1 MNMKTIL
8 AISTIIVLTSFNA
21 SGQQDPM
28 LSQYMFNGLYVNSA
42 YAGSHQYWSSSLTY
56 RAQWVGA
63 NFEGAPQT
71 MVASVD
77 GPIRDKNMGLGF
89 ITVLDEVGVTRT
101 GVGMAVYS
109 YQLKLN
115 DKSKLAFGVNAGFS
129 QVTSNLR
136 DVKIWDEEDEIY
148 ANNLTQIMPR
158 IGAGVY
164 YFSDR
169 YFAGVA
175 IPTLISH
182 EGGTEFNIDVSK
194 NTFIKRH
201 YITTAGAV
209 FDINEKWKLRPSVLL
224 KYTKAAP
231 LEGDI
236 NVSAIFN
243 DAFWFGSSFRTG
255 DAVALMLQYQTNSYF
270 RVGYSYDITV
280 SGLRTYQNG
289 SHEIMI
295 GVDFGRELKKIKTPR
310 YF

>member
-1 MNMKTIL
+1 MKTIL

>member
-1 MNMKTIL
+1 MKTI
-8 AISTIIVLTSFNA
+8 IKIVTAVLLGSFTA
-21 SGQQDPM
+21 SAQQDPM
-28 LSQYMFNGLYVNSA
+28 LSQYMFNGLYINPA

-56 RAQWVGA
+56 RTQWVGA
-63 NFEGAPQT
+63 DFDGAPQT

-77 GPIRDKNMGLGF
+77 GPIQDKNMGLGF
-89 ITVLDEVGVTRT
+89 MAVHDKIGVTST
-101 GVGMAVYS
+101 TVGMAVYS

-115 DKSKLAFGVNAGFS
+115 DKSKLAFGVNAGMS
-129 QVTSNLR
+129 QVNANLR
-136 DVKIWDEEDEIY
+136 DVKIWDEGDAIY
-148 ANNLTQIMPR
+148 ESSLTQIMPR
-158 IGAGVY
+158 IGAGIY

-169 YFAGVA
+169 HYAGVSV
-175 IPTLISH
+175 PTLLSH
-182 EGGTEFNIDVSK
+182 EEGTAFNIDVSK
-194 NTFIKRH
+194 NTFIRRH
-201 YITTAGAV
+201 YITSAGAV
-209 FDINEKWKLRPSVLL
+209 FDLNEKWKIRPSFLL

-236 NVSAIFN
+236 NVSAIFK

-255 DAVALMLQYQTNSYF
+255 DAVALILQYQTNNYF
-270 RVGYSYDITV
+270 RVGYSYDIGI